1 VVMKRSREIEGQTLV
16 LYPNPAQESI
26 RLDGAEMGSTYEIHN
41 AMGQMVYQ
49 GIWTGSDIPVRDL
62 ANGYY
67 SLHLNQAAP
76 IPFVVQ
82 HN

>member
-1 VVMKRSREIEGQTLV
+1 MKRSHELEAQTLV

-26 RLDGAEMGSTYEIHN
+26 RLEGAEMGSLYEIHN
-41 AMGQMVYQ
+41 AMGQNVSQ
-49 GIWTGSDIPVRDL
+49 GTWTGSDIPVKDL

-67 SLHLNQAAP
+67 SLQLNQAVP